1 MAGRG
6 TAGEKTGVERLAS
19 REFAAPAGGA
29 EADIASGG
37 QWGNYFS
44 KKPVR
49 CPSNPQ
55 NLMST
60 DHPTSRAQTHDH
72 TGSLERIFAEHS
84 APLTRYAARLLH
96 DPDRARDVVQDA
108 FVKFLAQPASE
119 VAGHEVE
126 WLYTVCR
133 NRALDVLRKENRMR
147 RFEEG
152 ELERASTVE
161 PRPGR
166 TLEATETSASV
177 LRLIDRLPPNQQ
189 EVVRLKFQNG
199 FSYKEIAR
207 ITELSVTNVGFLIH
221 TAVTR
226 LRHEFAAERP

>member
-1 MAGRG
+1 
-6 TAGEKTGVERLAS
+6 
-19 REFAAPAGGA
+19 
-29 EADIASGG
+29 
-37 QWGNYFS
+37 
-44 KKPVR
+44 
-49 CPSNPQ
+49 
-55 NLMST
+55 MST
-60 DHPTSRAQTHDH
+60 DHPTSRAQTHEP
-72 TGSLERIFAEHS
+72 TGFLERIFAEQQ
-84 APLTRYAARLLH
+84 APLTRYATRLLG

-108 FVKFLAQPASE
+108 FVKFMAQPLAT
-119 VAGHEVE
+119 VDGHAVE
-126 WLYTVCR
+126 WLFTVCR
-133 NRALDVLRKENRMR
+133 NRAFDVRRKEQRVR

-152 ELERASTVE
+152 EMERTTAAE

-166 TLEATETSASV
+166 ALETAETHASV

-226 LRHEFAAERP
+226 LRRDFAAERP